1 MVALHSKSASGGD
14 NPRTDHEI
22 RAIQRMEEVEM
33 KIATLVMLATALIA
47 PAVGLLPKE
56 EGYLDGIE
64 DGYEIGFL
72 AHSALGNS
80 TAGQMY
86 NDLVA
91 RYNAYLE
98 RIGAPSTAKLAEL
111 PLYDNSWEPQ
121 ILREAKP
128 GDNPWG

>member
-14 NPRTDHEI
+14 NPWADHEI

-72 AHSALGNS
+72 AHSALGNA

-98 RIGAPSTAKLAEL
+98 RIGAPSSAKLALL

-121 ILREAKP
+121 ILRDAKP
-128 GDNPWG
+128 GDDPWG

>member
-1 MVALHSKSASGGD
+1 
-14 NPRTDHEI
+14 
-22 RAIQRMEEVEM
+22 M
-33 KIATLVMLATALIA
+33 KIAILLLAAVMIA
-47 PAVGLLPKE
+47 PAAALLPKE
-56 EGYLDGIE
+56 DGYIAGIE
-64 DGYEIGFL
+64 DGYELGFL
-72 AHSALGNS
+72 AHSALGNA

-91 RYNAYLE
+91 RYNAYLD